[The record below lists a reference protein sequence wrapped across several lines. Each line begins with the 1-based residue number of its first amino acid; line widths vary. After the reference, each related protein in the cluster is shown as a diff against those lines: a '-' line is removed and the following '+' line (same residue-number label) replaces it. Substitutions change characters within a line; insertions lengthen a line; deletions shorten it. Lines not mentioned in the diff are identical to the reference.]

1 MWAFKVPRFLWSYLC
16 RARVIRHLS
25 NPNMTTMSKASGG
38 TLAATLYACTLSAPA
53 TLGAAPEDAERKAHH
68 NKSGKGFVNP
78 WDSWKNRSARQVL
91 WAMIR

>member
-1 MWAFKVPRFLWSYLC
+1 MWAFKVRRFLWSYLR
-16 RARVIRHLS
+16 RARIIRHLS
-25 NPNMTTMSKASGG
+25 NPNMTNKSKVSGG
-38 TLAATLYACTLSAPA
+38 TLAAALYAGTLSAPA

-78 WDSWKNRSARQVL
+78 WDSWKSRTGRQIV